1 MTGKPLYA
9 EWRSNTIDPLAFTPD
24 VCNDCDNYIAMKEA
38 LMAVKF
44 GSWAHTTDMGFKTA
58 TQRALFVELAY
69 WADSKGIIRIT
80 QAELAEAM
88 LVSQRTINREF
99 QYLREKG
106 LIKRLGHGRYGL
118 VFGTPQ
124 AQPMDEEYRLPPRPP
139 VPPNEICVMC
149 QTLISVTSTEYK
161 VRYSTGGYPIWLCG
175 QVCVRKYDLP

>member
-1 MTGKPLYA
+1 MLNMLDIMKC
-9 EWRSNTIDPLAFTPD
+9 S
-24 VCNDCDNYIAMKEA
+24 CNACAIITE
-38 LMAVKF
+38 LEGGIMAVKY
-44 GSWAHTTDMGFKTA
+44 GSWAHSTDYQFKSA
-58 TQRALFVELAY
+58 MDRYLFTELAY
-69 WADSKGIIRIT
+69 WADSKGIVRIT
-80 QAELAEAM
+80 QAELSARM
-88 LVSQRTINREF
+88 QTSPRTVATGFKN
-99 QYLREKG
+99 LTDAN
-106 LIKRLGHGRYGL
+106 LLKRLGHGRYGL